1 MIGKKVFEERVIT
14 SSEAKALLKDSM
26 KNDEEPLYEKK
37 ITLEHLTKFA
47 KLKPKEARKLVEEL
61 TKSNEKIREDIAVK
75 IVDLMPKDEND
86 VRAIFAKERY
96 ALTKEDIEGILRITK
111 RE

>member
-14 SSEAKALLKDSM
+14 SSEAAELLKNSM
-26 KNDEEPLYEKK
+26 KGDEEPLYEKK
-37 ITLEHLTKFA
+37 ITLDHLTKFA
-47 KLKPKEARKLVEEL
+47 KLKPKEARKLVGEL

-75 IVDLMPKDEND
+75 IVDLMPRDEED

-96 ALTKEDIEGILRITK
+96 TLIKEDIEGILKITK